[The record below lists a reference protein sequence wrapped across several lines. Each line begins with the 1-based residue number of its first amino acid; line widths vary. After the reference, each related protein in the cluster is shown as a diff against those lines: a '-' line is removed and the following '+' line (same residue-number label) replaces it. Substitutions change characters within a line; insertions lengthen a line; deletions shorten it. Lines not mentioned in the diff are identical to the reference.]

1 VLRRPLVRVPVR
13 LVRTLAC
20 VAALAALASACGAVA
35 TSTNPSPGGD
45 VAVPASITSNCSR
58 DVTAELN
65 RWIAS
70 VGDGSVL
77 QFTPNACYRIDGTLR
92 IENRNNLTFE
102 GNGATFR
109 AYTDGRELPPSAAR
123 TRSQLVFA
131 GGSNLT
137 VRNVI
142 VRGANPN
149 AGMGDAAYVAELE
162 AQHGFVI
169 GGTVG
174 IVLDHVQVYDVYGDF
189 VYVGAPSRNVLV
201 ENSVFRRNGR
211 QGWTVA
217 GGDGVT
223 FDHNTISDT
232 RRATIDME
240 PVSTSSAQ
248 RNVTFSNNTI
258 GDGRLFLVSNHGAA
272 AQTVNFAFLYNRLVT
287 KPMTIH
293 VEGDPGVRS
302 HYRVIGNV
310 SDTAAS
316 QEGGGVIYFDG
327 TSDVEI
333 RDNVVPVQPNRGIS
347 GVGLANTTNVEVS
360 GNRFPDATA
369 PIAYYPG
376 NTNVHDVGN
385 YIGAPLRLSPE
396 QTLAHN

>member
-1 VLRRPLVRVPVR
+1 MLRPIVRVPLR
-13 LVRTLAC
+13 FVRTLAC
-20 VAALAALASACGAVA
+20 VSVLAAVASACGAVT
-35 TSTNPSPGGD
+35 TSSSPNPAGD
-45 VAVPASITSNCSR
+45 VTVPASIASDCSR
-58 DVTAELN
+58 NVTADLN

-77 QFTPNACYRIDGTLR
+77 RFTPFGCYRVDGTLR

-109 AYTDGRELPPSAAR
+109 AYTDGRELGANAR
-123 TRSQLVFA
+123 TRSQFVFA
-131 GGSNLT
+131 GGSNIT

-142 VRGANPN
+142 VRGANPH
-149 AGMGDAAYVAELE
+149 AGMDDAAYVADLE

-201 ENSVFRRNGR
+201 ESSVFRRNGR

-258 GDGRLFLVSNHGAA
+258 GDGRLFLVSNHGAS
-272 AQTVNFAFLYNRLVT
+272 AQTVNFAFLYNRLVL

-302 HYRVIGNV
+302 HYRVIGNT

-360 GNRFPDATA
+360 GNRFPDAVA

-376 NTNVHDVGN
+376 NTTVHDVGN
-385 YIGAPLRLSPE
+385 YVGAPLHLAPE
-396 QTLAHN
+396 QTVAHN

>member
-1 VLRRPLVRVPVR
+1 VLDRPIVRVPLR

-20 VAALAALASACGAVA
+20 VAALAAIASACGAV
-35 TSTNPSPGGD
+35 TSSSSSNPAGD
-45 VAVPASITSNCSR
+45 VTVPASIPSDCSR
-58 DVTAELN
+58 NVTADLN

-77 QFTPNACYRIDGTLR
+77 RFTPFGCYRIDGTLR

-109 AYTDGRELPPSAAR
+109 AYTDGRELGANAR
-123 TRSQLVFA
+123 TRSQFVFA
-131 GGSNLT
+131 GGSNIT

-142 VRGANPN
+142 VRGANPH
-149 AGMGDAAYVAELE
+149 AGMDDAAYVADLE

-223 FDHNTISDT
+223 FDHNMISDT

-258 GDGRLFLVSNHGAA
+258 GDGRLFLVSNHGAS
-272 AQTVNFAFLYNRLVT
+272 AQTVNFAFLYNHLVL

-302 HYRVIGNV
+302 HYRVIGNT

-360 GNRFPDATA
+360 GNRFPDAVA
-369 PIAYYPG
+369 PIAYYPD

-385 YIGAPLRLSPE
+385 YIGAPLRLAPE
-396 QTLAHN
+396 QTVAHN